1 MAELTPRRLAER
13 VAPFLKVILGAK
25 DLTIVVVLIAIM
37 AIIIVPLPSIILD
50 FFLTISLA
58 VATLIILM
66 AVFINRPTDFTT
78 FPTLILIVT
87 LYRLS
92 LNIATTR
99 MILSE
104 GQNGPEAVSE
114 IISSFGNFVVGGNYV
129 IGIIVFTIL
138 VLINFMVV
146 TNGSTRVAEV
156 SARFTLDAMPGKQMA
171 IDADLNA
178 GLIDD
183 EEAKKRRQEI
193 LTEANFYGAMDGSSK
208 FVKGDAI
215 AGIIITLVNI
225 IGGILIGTFQ
235 HGMTLAD
242 SAATFTILTIG
253 DGLVGQIPALLMA
266 TATGITITRASKQ
279 EEKNFAEGVLK
290 QLGDDYKVLLI
301 VGGVMLLFAMVP
313 GLPTLSLGFV
323 GLFFVIAAILIK
335 TSQDG
340 SLARFVES
348 KFGDVAAAGKK
359 PKASAAGKRTPGG
372 GPAAGPDGKPQPKK
386 PEKSPQQIKEEEE
399 KALEEILKVE
409 LLELDLGYQLIKLA
423 DVSQGGDLLE
433 RVRTM
438 RRKIASEFGFL
449 MPQVRIRDNLQLQ
462 PNQYEIKLKG
472 ISIGYGEIYPNKF
485 LAMNSG
491 LVVDDI
497 DGIKT
502 KEPAFG
508 LDAIWIDADRKE
520 DAIIKG
526 YTVVDPS
533 TVMTTHLSE
542 LVKQYAEDLITRQDV
557 QKLIESLRKEY
568 PAVVDDAT
576 KSANMG
582 LILNVL
588 KSLMHEKV
596 PIKDMLT
603 IMETIADVAEITK
616 NVEIIVEQVRSK
628 MARTITSLYKDKDNT
643 IKLLTFDTATE
654 QKLLDKLQEQNG
666 VRNLLLNVKGIN
678 ALVEKTSEAVK
689 RVLERGIAPVVVIVD
704 PLLRKQIAEIYE
716 RFALDVVVLSHSEI
730 DSAVRFEVLGSI
742 QVDELS

>member
-1 MAELTPRRLAER
+1 MAKLTTRKLIER
-13 VAPFLKVILGAK
+13 SAPFLKHILGAK
-25 DLTIVVVLIAIM
+25 DLTIVVVLVAIM
-37 AIIIVPLPSIILD
+37 AIIIVPLPSLVLD
-50 FFLTISLA
+50 FFLAISFA
-58 VATLIILM
+58 MSTLIILM

-78 FPTLILIVT
+78 FPTMILIVT
-87 LYRLS
+87 LYRLA

-104 GQNGPEAVSE
+104 GQNGPQAVSD
-114 IISSFGNFVVGGNYV
+114 IIYSFGNFVVGGNYV

-138 VLINFMVV
+138 VIINFMVV

-156 SARFTLDAMPGKQMA
+156 GARFTLDAMPGKQMA
-171 IDADLNA
+171 VDADLNA
-178 GLIDD
+178 GLIND

-208 FVKGDAI
+208 FVKGDAV
-215 AGIIITLVNI
+215 AGIIITLVNL

-235 HGMTLAD
+235 HGMSISD
-242 SAATFTILTIG
+242 SAAVFTILTIG

-279 EEKNFAEGVLK
+279 EDKNFAEGVIK
-290 QLGDDYKVLLI
+290 QLTDDYKVLFI
-301 VGGVMLLFAMVP
+301 VGGIMILFALVP

-323 GLFFVIAAILIK
+323 GLCFVGVAFLIK
-335 TSQDG
+335 ASQTGDLTRFIEKHFETLPQTTNKKTAQEKTQTSQSG
-340 SLARFVES
+340 
-348 KFGDVAAAGKK
+348 KAAEAQKK
-359 PKASAAGKRTPGG
+359 K
-372 GPAAGPDGKPQPKK
+372 Q
-386 PEKSPQQIKEEEE
+386 PEKTPEQLKEEEE

-409 LLELDLGYQLIKLA
+409 LLELDLGYQLIRLA

-472 ISIGYGEIYPNKF
+472 VSIGYGDVYPNKF

-497 DGIKT
+497 QGIKT

-508 LDAIWIDADRKE
+508 LDATWIDVEKKE

-542 LVKQYAEDLITRQDV
+542 LVKKHAEDLITRQDV
-557 QKLIESLRKEY
+557 QKLMESLKKEY
-568 PAVVDDAT
+568 PVVVEDAN
-576 KSANMG
+576 KVAGAG
-582 LILNVL
+582 LVLNVL
-588 KSLMHEKV
+588 KALMHEKV

-603 IMETIADVAEITK
+603 IIETITDVAEVTK
-616 NVEIIVEQVRSK
+616 NVEIIVEQVRAKLS
-628 MARTITSLYKDKDNT
+628 RVITSLYKDRDNVIRLVT
-643 IKLLTFDTATE
+643 IDQATE
-654 QKLLDKLQEQNG
+654 QKLLGKIQEQNR
-666 VRNLLLNVKGIN
+666 VKNLMLNVKEIN
-678 ALVEKTSEAVK
+678 SLVEETSKVMK
-689 RVLERGIAPVVVIVD
+689 KVLERGIAPVVVIVD
-704 PLLRKQIAEIYE
+704 PLLRKQMAQIYE
-716 RFALDVVVLSHSEI
+716 RFALDIVVLSHSEI

-742 QVDELS
+742 KMDEI

>member
-1 MAELTPRRLAER
+1 MAELTPRRLVER

-25 DLTIVVVLIAIM
+25 DLTIVMVLVAIM
-37 AIIIVPLPSIILD
+37 AIIIVPLPSLVLD
-50 FFLTISLA
+50 FFLTISFA
-58 VATLIILM
+58 IATLIILM

-104 GQNGPEAVSE
+104 GQNGPEAVSD
-114 IISSFGNFVVGGNYV
+114 IIASFGNFVVGGNYV
-129 IGIIVFTIL
+129 IGVIVFTIL

-208 FVKGDAI
+208 FVKGDAV

-225 IGGILIGTFQ
+225 IGGILIGTLQ
-235 HGMTLAD
+235 HDMTLAD

-279 EEKNFAEGVLK
+279 EEKNFAEGVIK
-290 QLGDDYKVLLI
+290 QLSDDYKILLI

-313 GLPTLSLGFV
+313 GLPATSLGLV
-323 GLFFVIAAILIK
+323 GLFFVVAAILIK
-335 TSQDG
+335 TTQDG
-340 SLARFVES
+340 SLNAFIKQRFGES
-348 KFGDVAAAGKK
+348 
-359 PKASAAGKRTPGG
+359 
-372 GPAAGPDGKPQPKK
+372 PAAPRPKNGSQPGTKGAPGAKTGEGAKPKK
-386 PEKSPQQIKEEEE
+386 PEKSPEQLKEEEE

-423 DVSQGGDLLE
+423 DSSQGGDLLE

-462 PNQYEIKLKG
+462 PHQYEIKLKG
-472 ISIGYGEIYPNKF
+472 VSIGYGEIYPDKF

-491 LVVDDI
+491 LVVDEI

-508 LDAIWIDADRKE
+508 LDAIWINTDNKE

-542 LVKQYAEDLITRQDV
+542 LVKQYAEDLLTRQDV
-557 QKLIESLRKEY
+557 QKLIESLKKEY

-576 KSANMG
+576 KVATMG

-588 KSLMHEKV
+588 KALMHEKV

-603 IMETIADVAEITK
+603 IMETIADVAEVTK
-616 NVEIIVEQVRSK
+616 NVDIIVEQVRAK
-628 MARTITSLYKDKDNT
+628 LARTITSLYKNKDNT
-643 IKLLTFDTATE
+643 IQLLTLDTATE

-666 VRNLLLNVKGIN
+666 VRNLLLNVKEIN
-678 ALVEKTSEAVK
+678 ALVEKSGEAVK
-689 RVLERGIAPVVVIVD
+689 RVLERGIAPVVIIVD
-704 PLLRKQIAEIYE
+704 PLLRKQVAEIYE

-742 QVDELS
+742 QVDDIS